1 MASSIPQRCPKLA
14 SPGEEV
20 LSFIVRKQG
29 LGEQVT
35 VKTIVDAFQ
44 TKPYGW
50 DLTSI
55 EVLVA
60 YLIGASK
67 VTLTVDGNTL
77 KRSEVAAA
85 LRNTQKH
92 SHAVIATQKT
102 FDDRKVTAFRKFC
115 TDFFDDANAPKD
127 PLELARY
134 GADKPKSKTT
144 NSKPT

>member
-1 MASSIPQRCPKLA
+1 M
-14 SPGEEV
+14 
-20 LSFIVRKQG
+20 LSFIVRKQA

-50 DLTSI
+50 DLASI

-85 LRNTQKH
+85 LRTTQKH
-92 SHAVIATQKT
+92 SHAVIAPQKT

-127 PLELARY
+127 PLELPATAPTTSR
-134 GADKPKSKTT
+134 ASST
-144 NSKPT
+144 NSKPPSQPRRTRSWSNSKAP